1 MAGPASQAFAATASA
16 DDRLDLV
23 YQALANRTRRALI
36 SMLAAGPA
44 RVTDLAKPFGVSLN
58 AISKHLAV
66 LERAGLLKRTV
77 SGRVHSCSLE
87 AAPMADAERW
97 LSAYESF
104 WTGQLDRFA
113 DYVENEM
120 D

>member
-1 MAGPASQAFAATASA
+1 MPGAASPAMVTTMSA

-36 SMLAAGPA
+36 AMLAAGPA
-44 RVTDLAKPFGVSLN
+44 KVTDLARPFGMSLN

-66 LERAGLLKRTV
+66 LERAGLLSRTV
-77 SGRVHSCSLE
+77 TGRTHSCALQ

-97 LSAYESF
+97 LRHYESF
-104 WTGQLDRFA
+104 WTGQLDSFA
-113 DYVENEM
+113 RYVEDEM
-120 D
+120 E